1 MSDENLNAGGPDDVE
16 AGLSERINEKQAVAV
31 AEWVGV
37 ENHYFANTDKIDGV
51 IFNGNLLWDKDDTQY
66 FWGTISN
73 WLYSAEGQ
81 EALRE
86 KLLSED
92 RGIYEETGM
101 VVISWADETVEE
113 KDLLQAVLKMLEEG
127 DKDAI

>member
-1 MSDENLNAGGPDDVE
+1 MEKRIAIQSKN
-16 AGLSERINEKQAVAV
+16 ERITEKRAVAV
-31 AEWVGV
+31 AEWLGGFIEMPGEHGTY
-37 ENHYFANTDKIDGV
+37 ENENYEYVFCP
-51 IFNGNLLWDKDDTQY
+51 DDLVD
-66 FWGTISN
+66 
-73 WLYSAEGQ
+73 WLYTAEGQ

-113 KDLLQAVLKMLEEG
+113 KDLLHAVLKMLEEG